1 MATLLALMPL
11 RTPSLNSGPFPP
23 PELPGFAGTT
33 NPSATPDSPACP
45 SRASGCGPLSRTA
58 WGFPCCV
65 GSPLRTCR
73 RHYPGGIAGS
83 DRSWDGLFQ
92 PFPSDPDDVG
102 LPRSYGGSAPTLS
115 LSRPAQR
122 SLLVTACPIA
132 GPLYGPFHRRL
143 RRLRYLHRR
152 SNCFRP
158 ERPSC
163 RVGIAPTENPRLF
176 TAHIAQG
183 FSPGFEDMNRK
194 DKLSPGGATEVHRA
208 TWFPSPLR
216 GSVWVFPASR
226 DLPRAEALGYDLP
239 PLRG

>member
-183 FSPGFEDMNRK
+183 FSPRCYPQVRF
-194 DKLSPGGATEVHRA
+194 SP
-208 TWFPSPLR
+208 
-216 GSVWVFPASR
+216 
-226 DLPRAEALGYDLP
+226 
-239 PLRG
+239 